1 MRSRWVSCCRA
12 GTWLTERALWFLHS
26 DFMLQ
31 TAELSLLLHKPA
43 TVFCLETVFYGR
55 IARLCF
61 SPPSFPLFSLF
72 LLHNLTELG
81 VENELT
87 SPRPAASV
95 PLSSL
100 QLLWHPGCVWAATA
114 DLKVLWGS
122 RWSWRCIFVW
132 LRQDV
137 ITSTAHVRTMTTAV
151 MIMMRLLKGLT
162 CSDNK
167 GGRKRRQWVLPFSP
181 ALKFFI
187 GEAVYNLAA

>member
-1 MRSRWVSCCRA
+1 MAHWTRAVVS
-12 GTWLTERALWFLHS
+12 ALWLHAANSWAQPPTAQACDCFLPGNRFLWT
-26 DFMLQ
+26 DR
-31 TAELSLLLHKPA
+31 PP
-43 TVFCLETVFYGR
+43 VF
-55 IARLCF
+55 F
-61 SPPSFPLFSLF
+61 SPLLPPFFSFFTSQPHWTWSWKWTHITPACCLCPTFTSAAS
-72 LLHNLTELG
+72 
-81 VENELT
+81 LT
-87 SPRPAASV
+87 SRMCLSRPR
-95 PLSSL
+95 
-100 QLLWHPGCVWAATA
+100 

-137 ITSTAHVRTMTTAV
+137 ITSTARVRTMTTAV